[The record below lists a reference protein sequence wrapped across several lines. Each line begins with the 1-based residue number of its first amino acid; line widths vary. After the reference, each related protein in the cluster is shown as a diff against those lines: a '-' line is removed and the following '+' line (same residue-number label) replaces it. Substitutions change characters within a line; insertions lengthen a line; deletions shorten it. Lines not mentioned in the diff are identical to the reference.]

1 VQNYTS
7 STQSICV
14 VEEIFKKIC
23 TFLPQDLRI
32 SKKRS
37 NFAAQS
43 VAKRIA
49 TYVNNMQN
57 MDFNNATPARKI
69 DRTRPCHSGYVRVLS
84 KKFNTP
90 HPAMSFVEGQLT
102 QA

>member
-1 VQNYTS
+1 MHFARNQ
-7 STQSICV
+7 CKMH
-14 VEEIFKKIC
+14 FLF
-23 TFLPQDLRI
+23 TFSPPNLRI
-32 SKKRS
+32 SKKNR

-43 VAKRIA
+43 FAKPSQPQ
-49 TYVNNMQN
+49 VNNMQN

-69 DRTRPCHSGYVRVLS
+69 DRTRPCRSGYVRVLS